1 MSSLVKTLARVLVSL
16 MAITIA
22 KELGMSSLDPKD
34 AIPDYSGLNEAQRK
48 TLDQWEGFFEKVC
61 CLRTFISPEH
71 ALTYLSDTTSLA
83 RSPRSCRST

>member
-48 TLDQWEGFFEKVC
+48 TLDQWEGFFEKCAVFAP
-61 CLRTFISPEH
+61 LFH
-71 ALTYLSDTTSLA
+71 LST
-83 RSPRSCRST
+83 R